1 MTFSAPLS
9 AFLRFNRFVQ
19 NVSGGLAGLS
29 LLSLLALVCLSVITR
44 VLGITAT
51 FAEEFTRYN
60 IIVLFAFG
68 AGYTL
73 MKARQIATDSLL
85 QLLSDRIR
93 DILAILTGAVSLALF
108 AVVLQSSYV
117 MWSIAYAW
125 KLRSGT
131 DIAVPL
137 WPVQFLVFLGFFL
150 LTLQTLADMAEA
162 IHRLAGRK
170 GTGQAIET

>member
-1 MTFSAPLS
+1 
-9 AFLRFNRFVQ
+9 
-19 NVSGGLAGLS
+19 
-29 LLSLLALVCLSVITR
+29 
-44 VLGITAT
+44 
-51 FAEEFTRYN
+51 
-60 IIVLFAFG
+60 
-68 AGYTL
+68 
-73 MKARQIATDSLL
+73 
-85 QLLSDRIR
+85 
-93 DILAILTGAVSLALF
+93 
-108 AVVLQSSYV
+108 

-150 LTLQTLADMAEA
+150 LTLQTLANMAEA